1 MCENCERH
9 VKKALEALPFIESA
23 SADHTKGTAEITYSS
38 QPDEAKIREALAKA
52 DYEYKE
58 IVFPK
63 EEKEMKETVKIE
75 GMMCNHCEM
84 AVKKAL
90 EALDGVE
97 KAEVSH
103 VTGTAVL
110 TMVKAVPEA
119 DIKKAVE
126 DKDYKFVGV
135 EA

>member
-1 MCENCERH
+1 MPGTSFYS
-9 VKKALEALPFIESA
+9 AL
-23 SADHTKGTAEITYSS
+23 K
-38 QPDEAKIREALAKA
+38 
-52 DYEYKE
+52 
-58 IVFPK
+58 
-63 EEKEMKETVKIE
+63 TVKRKE
-75 GMMCNHCEM
+75 YSNHCEM